1 MADIMQEVTIDAL
14 PVSLLLCTSPPPQ
27 LQFPR
32 QLPILLH
39 GRVSQSEFEQVLLL
53 AEIPFNQALSNYPN
67 TCCLFIPCVGFCYT
81 MAKMFQLQSAVVQAG
96 LQATNDIA
104 AESARMFEPRGVQ
117 FSFVE
122 RRIMVG
128 RRTTTEYFIVA
139 RVMPEASSTMVD
151 TSLMPPAPYTA
162 TPTGE
167 HCEKLQ

>member
-1 MADIMQEVTIDAL
+1 MANIMQEVTINAI
-14 PVSLLLCTSPPPQ
+14 PISTRPPQ

-53 AEIPFNQALSNYPN
+53 AEIPFNQALTNYPN
-67 TCCLFIPCVGFCYT
+67 ICCLFIPVIGCCYG
-81 MAKMFQLQSAVVQAG
+81 MAKIFQLQSAVVQAG

-104 AESARMFEPRGVQ
+104 AESARTFEPRGVQ
-117 FSFVE
+117 FSFSE
-122 RRIMVG
+122 RRIGVG
-128 RRTTTEYFIVA
+128 KHATTEYFIVA

-167 HCEKLQ
+167 HTPLLK